1 MLARLGQQEI
11 GMFAAGRHAFQ
22 LAALDH
28 AVKGLAPLLPP
39 HACSPG
45 STMGYSGRDRT
56 DARNGSSPDD
66 CQAAAETRWILTS
79 RPNRRSAA
87 RAASARSSSSTSPTT
102 NTSTSWGG
110 GPASPA

>member
-11 GMFAAGRHAFQ
+11 GMFAARRHSLQ

-28 AVKGLAPLLPP
+28 AVKGFAPLLPS
-39 HACSPG
+39 HAGSPG

-66 CQAAAETRWILTS
+66 RQPLADTR
-79 RPNRRSAA
+79 
-87 RAASARSSSSTSPTT
+87 
-102 NTSTSWGG
+102 
-110 GPASPA
+110 